1 MLNLGLIEPEAA
13 KRLLMEEV
21 VLSEPMAKQ
30 EVDRYTFT
38 APGQATSYF
47 YGYTK
52 IESLRAKTELALGKQ
67 FDVQAYHDFIV
78 NEGLLPPELLEKAIT
93 EEFVPQQKAAH

>member
-1 MLNLGLIEPEAA
+1 
-13 KRLLMEEV
+13 

-52 IESLRAKTELALGKQ
+52 LEALRAKTELALGKQ
-67 FDVQAYHDFIV
+67 FNVQAYHDFIV
-78 NEGLLPPELLEKAIT
+78 NEGLLPPELLDKAVT
-93 EEFVPQQKAAH
+93 DEFVPQQKAMH